1 MAKKIQLTPAELLAQ
16 SQEMLSLRDEY
27 EAIFKSSQ
35 AVLSTVNGNWSVNL
49 SRNFLG
55 KLASAEKG
63 FSQILGMLENGGN
76 LAAQSA
82 NTYESVDSLL
92 SKQILGEEAGWS
104 QDAASFVQGFM
115 NHAAQQTAGFM
126 EEASTA
132 KNLSAEE
139 REALQRELEKK
150 MTGIVSSGG
159 NAFTDQLKNDWE
171 MVQSGLEDVENLY
184 DQLPQEIRDVWEW
197 GVDAFAGT
205 WATGWD
211 IFRDIAKGDGW
222 GAWDKFVKSTPGL
235 KDAYK
240 LGEYIFC
247 GGMLEDAGK
256 VGHWM
261 VDTLDYF
268 LPDSVDNWFQETF
281 GTGFVESWE
290 SGWTSIGD
298 YWSDVGDY
306 WGGKLN
312 DFADGLSDF
321 WDGLFG

>member
-16 SQEMLSLRDEY
+16 SREMLSLRDEY

-35 AVLSTVNGNWSVNL
+35 AVLSTVNGNWSACL

-55 KLASAEKG
+55 KLSSAEKG

-82 NTYESVDSLL
+82 NSYESVDSLL
-92 SKQILGEEAGWS
+92 SKQILGGEAEWG
-104 QDAASFVQGFM
+104 QDAALLVQGAIS
-115 NHAAQQTAGFM
+115 HAAQQTIGIV
-126 EEASTA
+126 EEAAAA
-132 KNLSAEE
+132 KKLSEEE
-139 REALQRELEKK
+139 REALEKELDEK
-150 MTGIVSSGG
+150 MRGIVSSGV
-159 NAFTDQLKNDWE
+159 NTFTDQLEHDWE

-184 DQLPQEIRDVWEW
+184 NQLPQGVQDVWEW
-197 GVDAFAGT
+197 GVDTFAGT

-211 IFRDIAKGDGW
+211 IFRDIVKGDGW
-222 GAWDKFVKSTPGL
+222 GAWDKFVKSTS
-235 KDAYK
+235 KKAYK

-247 GGMLEDAGK
+247 GGMLEDAGN

-261 VDTLDYF
+261 VDTMDSL
-268 LPDSVDNWFQETF
+268 LPDSVDNWFEETF
-281 GTGFVESWE
+281 GIGIVESWE
-290 SGWTSIGD
+290 SGWAGIGE

-312 DFADGLSDF
+312 DFADGVSDF
-321 WDGLFG
+321 FGGLFG